1 MPGRRARDLAL
12 LSSTRPPAPKLA
24 VVTSTEQ
31 AALPPEERPAIEL
44 RFVESGEAFERAKA
58 VADRLGIS
66 VRDYLLRCIAEGHL
80 ALAARSMDDTDLDR
94 PAFERRPKSGFSR
107 VDVEAELRKLR
118 QTPFKED

>member
-12 LSSTRPPAPKLA
+12 LSGTRSTAPKLA
-24 VVTSTEQ
+24 VVASTGQ
-31 AALPPEERPAIEL
+31 AAPPSEERPAIEL
-44 RFVESGEAFERAKA
+44 RFIESGEAYERAKT
-58 VADRLGIS
+58 VADRLGLS

-80 ALAARSMDDTDLDR
+80 VLAVRAVNETDLDR